1 MTALDERPVVDEA
14 SADLPVAAPH
24 APLVRVKS
32 RGYYKDAQTGER
44 YTSVTTIINRTIAKP
59 ALPPWAANTVARCAM
74 DNLPYLAKSSRTDAD
89 RIDAYDW
96 LRGAADRK
104 KEERGDV
111 GTAVHSLIENRILGT
126 PLPPEVTRNE
136 EMLPFLEHFAT
147 FERDWEVTF
156 TASEMIVG
164 SRSHWYAGTL
174 DFLLTSPKIAKKLGT
189 DPALE
194 IVGDTKT
201 GGELDMRGVYP
212 EAALQGSAYA
222 HADFAQLRDGSRV
235 PMPPVA
241 DTGIVLHL
249 RPEGFRPIPMN
260 VGRDV
265 FAAFLRYRQ
274 IDATWVTS
282 LSKHTILPALT
293 LDATEVA

>member
-1 MTALDERPVVDEA
+1 MTALDERPVVA
-14 SADLPVAAPH
+14 TAA

-32 RGYYKDAQTGER
+32 RGYYKDSATGDR
-44 YTSVTTIINRTIAKP
+44 YTSVTTILSRTIAKP
-59 ALPPWAANTVARCAM
+59 ALPPWAANTVAKCAM
-74 DNLPYLAKSSRTDAD
+74 DNLPYLAKSSRVDAD

-104 KEERGDV
+104 KDERADI

-126 PLPPEVTRNE
+126 PLPPEVSQNP
-136 EMLPFLEHFAT
+136 EMLPYLKHFEA
-147 FERDWEVTF
+147 FERDWKVTF

-164 SRSHWYAGTL
+164 STAHWYAGTL
-174 DFLLTSPKIAKKLGT
+174 DWLLTSPLLAKRLGT

-194 IVGDTKT
+194 ILGDTKT
-201 GGELDMRGVYP
+201 GGELDVKGVYP
-212 EAALQGSAYA
+212 EAALQGSAYG

-241 DTGIVLHL
+241 EMGIVLHL

-260 VGRDV
+260 IGRDT
-265 FAAFLRYRQ
+265 FAAFLRLRQ
-274 IDATWVTS
+274 LDATWVS
-282 LSKHTILPALT
+282 GLSKHVISPALT
-293 LDATEVA
+293 LNDETDVA